1 MYIRPEFVD
10 MTEKIIVMHNGYVH
24 KILTKFGMLN
34 CHHAETPMEEGWQ
47 L

>member
-10 MTEKIIVMHNGYVH
+10 MTEKIIVMQNGYVH

-34 CHHAETPMEEGWQ
+34 CHHAETPMEEG
-47 L
+47 